1 MNHCGHWTGNM
12 NDSDFIC
19 CFCGEKQVSHTT
31 TTIPAGHGKFIP
43 EKTVNETLV
52 WKTGFCKDAR

>member
-1 MNHCGHWTGNM
+1 M